1 MSFDSSSVLLATK
14 LEDAPTTVWIW
25 DTTAAELRAVLLF
38 HGSISRI
45 SWHPTIR
52 ETLLVTCDG
61 DSYNSLVFLWD
72 PLSEGPKPVDFS
84 GRLSH
89 GKLHALWLNIPNLD
103 PGALFVSNGRE
114 YLLASLAE
122 DEEGPVPWSADAE
135 ISGLDHTDY
144 LASTDAYDEDASQ
157 LDDTFCFKRS

>member
-14 LEDAPTTVWIW
+14 LEDAPSTVWIW

-38 HGSISRI
+38 HGSVSRI

-61 DSYNSLVFLWD
+61 DAYNSLIFVWD

-84 GRLSH
+84 ERLSD
-89 GKLHALWLNIPNLD
+89 GKVHAHWVNMPDLD
-103 PGALFVSNGRE
+103 PGVLFVSNGRE
-114 YLLASLAE
+114 YLFASLGE
-122 DEEGPVPWSADAE
+122 DEEGPVPWPADAE
-135 ISGLDHTDY
+135 ISGLDHTDD
-144 LASTDAYDEDASQ
+144 LASTDAYDEEASQ
-157 LDDTFCFKRS
+157 LDDTFGFKLS